1 MKRVLRGVAGLG
13 VAAALIAPLPASA
26 ADIWHYYPGDG
37 SFAFLAV
44 VDETAV
50 EEAEA
55 YYPFTMD
62 CATDRDWTMRIT
74 GLDNVALG
82 DAIAN
87 GERPVFTLL
96 FDGSE
101 DDFFS
106 QYLPQLDFGE
116 MWGEWEYATN
126 WSPGVLDRMLAAKE
140 TRVRGPGVDMVLPAG
155 GAEAIGAFKAACEKI
170 DAARG

>member
-1 MKRVLRGVAGLG
+1 
-13 VAAALIAPLPASA
+13 
-26 ADIWHYYPGDG
+26 
-37 SFAFLAV
+37 
-44 VDETAV
+44 VDEAEV

-62 CATDRDWTMRIT
+62 CSTSRDWSMRVS

-87 GERPVFTLL
+87 GERPVFALL
-96 FDGSE
+96 FDGAE

-106 QYLPQLDFGE
+106 QYLPDLDFSE
-116 MWGEWEYATN
+116 MWGEWEYAAH
-126 WSPGVLDRMLAAKE
+126 WSPGVLDAMLAAKQ
-140 TRVRGPGVDMVLPAG
+140 TRVRGPGVDMALPGG

-170 DAARG
+170 DAASQ